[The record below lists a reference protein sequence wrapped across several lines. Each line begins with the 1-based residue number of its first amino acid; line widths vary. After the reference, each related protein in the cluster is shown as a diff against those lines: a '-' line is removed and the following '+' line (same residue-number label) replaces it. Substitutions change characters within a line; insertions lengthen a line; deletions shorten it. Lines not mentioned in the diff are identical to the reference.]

1 MASNG
6 SSNGNGSHSHKKAVC
21 SEVSRETREALKS
34 TSFDVWKYEDSDEV
48 GFWGT
53 MIRGCVFQI
62 VFCPYNKHQESKCA
76 LASTKIYIKYN
87 SIVLLVTLATT
98 CTPVEA
104 ITLFV
109 ERHEMT
115 YEALNYHRNHR
126 YCPEYRKPLHYP

>member
-76 LASTKIYIKYN
+76 LASTKDLYKVQFY
-87 SIVLLVTLATT
+87 SIT
-98 CTPVEA
+98 CYVS
-104 ITLFV
+104 
-109 ERHEMT
+109 
-115 YEALNYHRNHR
+115 NHVHS
-126 YCPEYRKPLHYP
+126 C